1 MKQNFVPQNKAIF
14 LPSFIYNL
22 TKMLNIV
29 LFGPPGAGK
38 GTQSENI
45 IRTYNLVHLSTGDIL
60 RAEVASGSDLGVYAK
75 QIMDDGKLVPD
86 ELVIAIIAKK
96 IEVNADAK
104 GFIFDGF
111 PRTIPQAEALDA
123 MLAEKSLA
131 ITCMV
136 SLVVSEEELVTRLVK
151 RGQDSGRTD
160 DTEEVIR
167 KRITEY
173 KDKTLAV
180 SGHYKAQEK
189 LHEIE
194 GIGSIDEIFGRI
206 SGVLNQI

>member
-1 MKQNFVPQNKAIF
+1 
-14 LPSFIYNL
+14 
-22 TKMLNIV
+22 MLNIV

-38 GTQSENI
+38 GTQSENL

-96 IEVNADAK
+96 IETNLDAK

-111 PRTIPQAEALDA
+111 PRTIPQAQALDA
-123 MLAEKSLA
+123 MLAEKNLA

-160 DTEEVIR
+160 DTEAVIR

-180 SGHYKAQEK
+180 AGHYQSQGK

-194 GIGSIDEIFGRI
+194 GIGTIFDIFNRI
-206 SGVLNQI
+206 STVLDKF